1 MTRNDNQVAKIAELM
16 FTLRQKCALKDLH
29 IVKRFGILSA
39 EYHCLIQF
47 YGAGSIGMKDLGERL
62 SITPG
67 GVTRIVTSL
76 EEKELVR
83 REIDPDDRRGIN
95 VKLTERGE
103 LLVNDIRRASLE
115 LHEDILKEIKPA
127 QHGAV
132 VGAIEQLLDAIDTWL
147 VAKSETES
155 NG

>member
-1 MTRNDNQVAKIAELM
+1 MDRNDNQVARIAELM

-29 IVKRFGILSA
+29 IVRRFGISSA

-83 REIDPDDRRGIN
+83 REIDPEDRRGIN
-95 VKLTERGE
+95 VKLTEKGE
-103 LLVNDIRRASLE
+103 QLVNGIREASLE
-115 LHEDILKEIKPA
+115 LHEDILKEIEPA

-132 VGAIEQLLDAIDTWL
+132 VGAIEQLLEAIDIWL
-147 VAKSETES
+147 DENSETEL